1 MFTIDITKITCLFT
15 IHVKVK
21 HIHITSIIYWFLYYW
36 VVNIQCFL
44 WDRVWYSR
52 GLGTKS
58 SFKQTLLFLKSVRLM
73 QVWLLYIIKVICVNV
88 YVCPRISHMIFCISY
103 AFQFQNLH
111 LESFWITRLRSI
123 IYCAPSGSVCKIS
136 MKLLNGYEI
145 YS

>member
-44 WDRVWYSR
+44 WDHVWYSR

-58 SFKQTLLFLKSVRLM
+58 SFKQTLLKAPLM
-73 QVWLLYIIKVICVNV
+73 QVWLLYIIKVMCKCVCLPKNFPHDFLHFICFSISKFASGELLDHSTEKHNLLCPLG
-88 YVCPRISHMIFCISY
+88 VC
-103 AFQFQNLH
+103 L
-111 LESFWITRLRSI
+111 
-123 IYCAPSGSVCKIS
+123 
-136 MKLLNGYEI
+136 
-145 YS
+145 